1 MKMKKRPWGIWA
13 VKGVL
18 TVALIIC
25 ILCVWP
31 GYLIHDE
38 YVSESK
44 SARYEPTYVLAPG
57 DVTAQYF
64 VPQRSHMSG
73 IDLAIIFDDKY
84 ARDESIRFVLRE
96 ESGQE
101 ILSRDIMLEQVES
114 GCYYTVEIDKKLN
127 ADETYYWELVVPD
140 TENLDLQ
147 IMYTNHLTDQ
157 AAENTLFL
165 LNDEKYGDY
174 GDITQSVSQYVY
186 LSHPDK
192 IIIIGQYWA
201 GAVLIYIICMDI
213 VSRISK
219 PKHAG

>member
-1 MKMKKRPWGIWA
+1 MKKRPWGIWA

-18 TVALIIC
+18 TVALITC

-38 YVSESK
+38 YVSESRG
-44 SARYEPTYVLAPG
+44 ARYEPTYILAPG
-57 DVTAQYF
+57 DVAAQYF

-73 IDLAIIFDDKY
+73 IEFAIIFDDTY
-84 ARDESIRFVLRE
+84 IGDASIRFVLRE

-101 ILSRDIMLEQVES
+101 ILSQDIMLEQVPS
-114 GCYYTVEIDKKLN
+114 GWFYTVEFDERLK
-127 ADETYYWELVVPD
+127 AGETYYWELVVPD
-140 TENLDLQ
+140 VKKLDLQ

-157 AAENTLFL
+157 AAENKLFL
-165 LNDEKYGDY
+165 LNGEKYGDY
-174 GDITQSVSQYVY
+174 GDITQSISQYVY

-192 IIIIGQYWA
+192 IIIIGKYWA

-219 PKHAG
+219 PRQAG